1 MMNSAQIR
9 NELRT
14 VIPSQSI
21 AGAAARQGHVQSQM
35 ERQGSL
41 IGHIAER
48 LGELEARLQPILRS
62 EPQPP
67 TSGME
72 GCEKMLLV
80 GHANALSNQN
90 DQLERVDA
98 VLAGII
104 DRIEL

>member
-14 VIPSQSI
+14 DIPRQSI
-21 AGAAARQGHVQSQM
+21 AGAAARQSHVQSQM

-41 IGHIAER
+41 IGRIAER

-62 EPQPP
+62 EPP
-67 TSGME
+67 TPGME
-72 GCEKMLLV
+72 ACERMSLV